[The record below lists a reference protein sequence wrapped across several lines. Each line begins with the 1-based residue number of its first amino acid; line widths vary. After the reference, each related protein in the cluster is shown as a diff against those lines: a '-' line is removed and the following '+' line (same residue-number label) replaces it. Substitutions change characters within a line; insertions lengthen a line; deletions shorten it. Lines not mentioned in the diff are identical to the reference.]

1 MFCPP
6 SIPQT
11 TKPLSNRE
19 LFGVLFLKYHG
30 KGQLIHPSLVVNIIA
45 GEVVQPIR
53 RTAVFGKLQGA
64 IMLGQGIGFLA
75 GGMLGDVIEIR
86 APFDV
91 AFVSFLV
98 AALYARTFLPYIS
111 PESMSDGKKPA
122 KGGVRGFLAPLKIL
136 FPQKLRLV
144 DGRTRKHRG
153 VLFLCCGIFLGVVS

>member
-75 GGMLGDVIEIR
+75 GGMLGEWGGAISDTAGAAWDGAGEL
-86 APFDV
+86 
-91 AFVSFLV
+91 VSG
-98 AALYARTFLPYIS
+98 AGTAIS
-111 PESMSDGKKPA
+111 DTAGAVWDGAGSMVSGA
-122 KGGVRGFLAPLKIL
+122 GEAIGSL
-136 FPQKLRLV
+136 F
-144 DGRTRKHRG
+144 
-153 VLFLCCGIFLGVVS
+153 SW